1 MRYTSLALRLPA
13 PAPEPPG
20 HWPEEV
26 PWSEQFVKILDPAL
40 PVAVV
45 TYQEQPYTL
54 SNPFEAQMVARL
66 TLLYRSA
73 LEDGHDSLTEEEFWG
88 ERLGIVTPHRAQ
100 MSRVRN
106 LLENAGRMRPTSLPF
121 VDTVDRFQGQE
132 RDLIIASYTV
142 SDRDFVASEAEF
154 ILSARRFNVTLT
166 RARSKFVMLVSD
178 ALVGHLPADAE
189 VAREAAHLQLFVQ
202 NYCSV
207 VDKPL
212 ALPFR
217 ERGHDSTMPC

>member
-1 MRYTSLALRLPA
+1 
-13 PAPEPPG
+13 
-20 HWPEEV
+20 
-26 PWSEQFVKILDPAL
+26 
-40 PVAVV
+40 
-45 TYQEQPYTL
+45 
-54 SNPFEAQMVARL
+54 MVAGL
-66 TLLYRSA
+66 TLLYRRA
-73 LEDGHDSLTEEEFWG
+73 LEDQHGSLTEEEFWG

-106 LLENAGRMRPTSLPF
+106 LLENAARMRPTSLPF

-142 SDRDFVASEAEF
+142 ADRDFVASEAEF

-178 ALVGHLPADAE
+178 ALVGHLPADAD

-202 NYCSV
+202 NYCSATGES
-207 VDKPL
+207 L
-212 ALPFR
+212 SLPFT
-217 ERGHDSTMPC
+217 ERGHRTVMPCRLRGHRERSAEPA